1 MICGSSGRTGASS
14 AGGASATSS
23 AQSSDI
29 STSERQEILTSET
42 ITWNQRLPKL
52 DRARAR
58 LRPRGAPWSTTRSA
72 GSPSWL
78 PGSWCL
84 RWTILEAEPVEI
96 TSQYVLSTEK
106 LFKFK
111 FFLPVSIFM
120 NVILT
125 QLAEGIQMLPW
136 RRRAIFSRLPASV
149 PHHLNSRSS
158 FSYMTLFN
166 LEHCL

>member
-42 ITWNQRLPKL
+42 VTWNQRLPKL
-52 DRARAR
+52 DTARAR
-58 LRPRGAPWSTTRSA
+58 LHPRRAPWSTARSA

-78 PGSWCL
+78 PGPWCL

-96 TSQYVLSTEK
+96 ISQYVLSTHITFQVQVFSPCINIHVCNIDPTSQREYK
-106 LFKFK
+106 YYLGGGVRSFLDSLLLF
-111 FFLPVSIFM
+111 
-120 NVILT
+120 LT
-125 QLAEGIQMLPW
+125 
-136 RRRAIFSRLPASV
+136 
-149 PHHLNSRSS
+149 
-158 FSYMTLFN
+158 T
-166 LEHCL
+166 

>member
-42 ITWNQRLPKL
+42 ITWNRRLPKL
-52 DRARAR
+52 DKARAR

-96 TSQYVLSTEK
+96 TSQYVLSTETFQVK
-106 LFKFK
+106 VFSPCIYIYECNIDTTSQREYKYYLGGGVRSFLDSLLLF
-111 FFLPVSIFM
+111 
-120 NVILT
+120 LT
-125 QLAEGIQMLPW
+125 
-136 RRRAIFSRLPASV
+136 
-149 PHHLNSRSS
+149 
-158 FSYMTLFN
+158 T
-166 LEHCL
+166 